1 MAEAEVLIKPA
12 RIAIA
17 LFVLVCFLSPLQT
30 ITAQDA
36 QPPEPPATET
46 PPAESTDQTQE
57 TESGSERLNPETD
70 TPEEGMVIGD
80 GDDMSIVDNFVQI
93 HGNALIKF
101 EDVILRADH
110 VWADF
115 DENLMRASGNVHL
128 IVGDEETYSDELIF
142 NLENKKGIARN
153 GFTYSDPWYFGGVK
167 SLKLRTTAPTSE
179 EQH

>member
-1 MAEAEVLIKPA
+1 MEPPDAETEPSDVEAEP
-12 RIAIA
+12 
-17 LFVLVCFLSPLQT
+17 S
-30 ITAQDA
+30 
-36 QPPEPPATET
+36 
-46 PPAESTDQTQE
+46 ESTSTDPSE
-57 TESGSERLNPETD
+57 EEESASARLNPETD

-128 IVGDEETYSDELIF
+128 KVGNER
-142 NLENKKGIARN
+142 NL
-153 GFTYSDPWYFGGVK
+153 F
-167 SLKLRTTAPTSE
+167 
-179 EQH
+179 